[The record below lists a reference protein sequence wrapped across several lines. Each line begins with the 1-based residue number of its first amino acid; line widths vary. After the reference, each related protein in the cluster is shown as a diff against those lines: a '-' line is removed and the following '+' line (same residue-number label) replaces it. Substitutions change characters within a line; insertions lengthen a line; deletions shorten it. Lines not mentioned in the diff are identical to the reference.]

1 MQPGPDELAGAV
13 DVFGGLT
20 REELAV
26 ALGDLAARSGDDAD
40 AGGLEAAV
48 DEALERYYLLEVE
61 AGEGVAEGE
70 GVEAVEG
77 VEGGDDIGAG
87 PLLVPGP
94 AALPRLPPGGEDLPH
109 LLDLEPR
116 AVDREAVA
124 RAAEGRLRADAAGA
138 IASEDAER
146 AELLLDACYEV
157 EAWGP
162 VDLADAKAGL
172 ADVVD

>member
-26 ALGDLAARSGDDAD
+26 AFRDLAARSGNDAV
-40 AGGLEAAV
+40 GLEASV
-48 DEALERYYLLEVE
+48 DEALEQYYLIEIE
-61 AGEGVAEGE
+61 AGEGV
-70 GVEAVEG
+70 
-77 VEGGDDIGAG
+77 EGGGNIGSG

-116 AVDREAVA
+116 TVDQETVA
-124 RAAEGRLRADAAGA
+124 RSAEGRLRAEAATT
-138 IASEDAER
+138 IASGDVDR
-146 AELLLDACYEV
+146 AALLLDVCYDL

-162 VDLADAKAGL
+162 VDLADAKTGL
-172 ADVVD
+172 VEILD